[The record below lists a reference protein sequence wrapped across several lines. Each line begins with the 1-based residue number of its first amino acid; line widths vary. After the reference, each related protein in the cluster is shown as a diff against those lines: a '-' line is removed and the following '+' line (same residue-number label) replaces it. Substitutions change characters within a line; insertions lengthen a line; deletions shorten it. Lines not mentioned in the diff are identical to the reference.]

1 MKLSPRLEQLV
12 HLTPQVN
19 RVIDVGTD
27 HALLPIALLA
37 NNRVSKAVAVD
48 KSPLPLAK
56 ARVNRH
62 NAQVVDRLDLVCGDG
77 LDAIDV
83 QPDDVV
89 MMAGMGGHTMR
100 EILSKTVWRGSLV
113 LQPNRDWVMLR
124 RWLYAQGWSNQKET
138 VLKVGRQYFWSA
150 RWKWIGEPMNPT
162 ESQLEFGED
171 TWIHSPRCFQ
181 EWLAESVQRLETLP
195 SQAVQKEK
203 LPLFEEMQKRL
214 TKH

>member
-12 HLTPQVN
+12 QLTPQAN

-37 NNRVSKAVAVD
+37 NNRVKKAVAVD

-62 NAQVVDRLDLVCGDG
+62 NAQVVDRLELVCGDG
-77 LDAIDV
+77 LQSIDV
-83 QPDDVV
+83 QSDDVV

-100 EILSKTVWRGSLV
+100 EILSKTSWRGPLII
-113 LQPNRDWVMLR
+113 QPNRDVVMLR
-124 RWLYAQGWSNQKET
+124 RWLYGQGWSNQKET
-138 VLKVGRQYFWSA
+138 VFKSKRQYFWTS
-150 RWKWIGEPMNPT
+150 RWEWLGVDPSPT
-162 ESQLEFGED
+162 AFQVEFGSN
-171 TWIHSPRCFQ
+171 TWMHSPQDFQ
-181 EWLAESVQRLETLP
+181 AWLTDSLERLQTLP
-195 SQAVQKEK
+195 PQAAQKK
-203 LPLFEEMQKRL
+203 AQPLFEEMQKRL